1 MHEKEGGLTMAIY
14 KRGDNYFIDYYAG
27 GMRHKEAVGPKKKD
41 AEAAIGKIKN
51 DIREGKWFP
60 RKMRAVPFEE
70 LADEYERLAKAKK
83 GYIHTEKAYIAKIR
97 GAFKGRMLSDLTAL
111 DVERYK
117 NDRKETP
124 TRSKRPRSGAAVNRE
139 LACLRAMLNKA
150 VQWEMIEKNPAS
162 RVKIFEESPGRNN
175 FLTTEQAGRLL
186 DACLPHL
193 RPIVLCALETGMRRA
208 EILGLKW
215 TDIRDGQIYLPGE
228 RTKNGKPRE
237 IPVSRRLSEELI
249 RLRNKRKAAKVST
262 ASDLVFQPPRERKGF
277 RRGVLE
283 VVAGPMRDIRVAWE
297 TAKKKAGVDPGFRFH
312 DLRHTFA
319 SHQKMA
325 GVDDFTLMEI
335 MGHSDHRMMR
345 RYAHLTPEHKRK
357 AIEMLPE
364 WGAKNTGPK
373 SVPNQGAQERG
384 PEDESGQVIEIKG
397 VNRGK

>member
-1 MHEKEGGLTMAIY
+1 MAIS
-14 KRGDNYFIDYYAG
+14 KRGDIWYIDYYAG
-27 GMRHKEAVGPKKKD
+27 GKRHKEAVGPKKKD
-41 AEAAIGKIKN
+41 AEAALGKIKN

-60 RKMRAVPFEE
+60 RKIRAVPFEE

-83 GYIHTEKAYIAKIR
+83 GYNRTEKAYIAQIR
-97 GAFKGRMLSDLTAL
+97 GAFKERVLSDLTGF

-150 VQWEMIEKNPAS
+150 VQWEMIEKNPAAG
-162 RVKIFEESPGRNN
+162 VKIFPESPGRNN
-175 FLTTEQAGRLL
+175 FLTTQEAGRLL
-186 DACLPHL
+186 DACLSHL

-208 EILGLKW
+208 EILGLRW
-215 TDIRDGQIYLPGE
+215 PDIRNGQIYLAGE

-237 IPVSRRLSEELI
+237 IPVSATFSKELERLKSAQGGGRIVKMTEM
-249 RLRNKRKAAKVST
+249 
-262 ASDLVFQPPRERKGF
+262 VFQPPRERK
-277 RRGVLE
+277 RLHRGVLE
-283 VVAGPMRDIRVAWE
+283 VVTGPMRDIRGAWE
-297 TAKKKAGVDPGFRFH
+297 TAKKKAGIAPCFRFH

-357 AIEMLPE
+357 AIEMLPA
-364 WGAKNTGPK
+364 WDAKTTGPK
-373 SVPNQGAQERG
+373 SVPNEGVQGRVPEGQYPQAIVFTGTKRG
-384 PEDESGQVIEIKG
+384 D
-397 VNRGK
+397 